1 MKQNRNTPISKKWN
15 FSALPKPFV
24 TLSLYKIFRIYIYNN
39 KNRLMENSKTEMKQL
54 FNKLKHT
61 IPTRSKGIYLS
72 EGLYLMENGE
82 VLEENIL

>member
-1 MKQNRNTPISKKWN
+1 M
-15 FSALPKPFV
+15 ALKTFV
-24 TLSLYKIFRIYIYNN
+24 SLILFKIFRIYIYNN
-39 KNRLMENSKTEMKQL
+39 KSKIMESSKTEMKQL
-54 FNKLKHT
+54 FSKLKNT

>member
-15 FSALPKPFV
+15 FSALSKPFV

-82 VLEENIL
+82 VLEESML